1 MKHHWRG
8 KRRQR
13 TREGRREKRSRGW
26 KEKNRR
32 SKKERKQLTGQR
44 GDSGSLPQRYCHE
57 DELQEGYHT
66 N

>member
-13 TREGRREKRSRGW
+13 TSEGRREKRSRGL
-26 KEKNRR
+26 KEGNR

-57 DELQEGYHT
+57 DELQEGYQT

>member
-26 KEKNRR
+26 KEKNR

-57 DELQEGYHT
+57 DELQEGYQT